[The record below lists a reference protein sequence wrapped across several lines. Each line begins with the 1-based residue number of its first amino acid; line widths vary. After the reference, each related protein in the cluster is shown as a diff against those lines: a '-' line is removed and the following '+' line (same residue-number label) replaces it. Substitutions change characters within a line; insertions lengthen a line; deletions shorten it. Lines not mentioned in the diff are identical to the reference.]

1 MPTPLLLALIG
12 VFGLVA
18 VVATSM
24 ASWAMARSSPGQR
37 RLRDTARSQRTAPTA
52 QTVQLVEKP
61 TAQVDRLSR
70 VLPTKSPQELSRLRR
85 RLTRAGYRDLRAVV
99 IYRVS
104 EVASPLIF
112 GLSALLIRG
121 PYSSG
126 VWLIVGFAV
135 VIGFFVPGFVLDY
148 KIAQRKKRVQNGLP
162 DALDLIIVCVEAGA
176 SLDAG
181 IAKARDELQI
191 SHPDI
196 ADELRVVTL
205 EMQAGMPRIEALRN
219 FATRTKVED
228 VRSLVAILAQTER
241 FGTNVAQAL
250 RTQADTSRTKRR
262 QRAEEKAAKIGV
274 KLVFPLV
281 FCLFPALYVVMLGP
295 AVMQYFTIVRGA
307 GGL

>member
-1 MPTPLLLALIG
+1 MGLLALLI
-12 VFGLVA
+12 A
-18 VVATSM
+18 AN
-24 ASWAMARSSPGQR
+24 
-37 RLRDTARSQRTAPTA
+37 
-52 QTVQLVEKP
+52 
-61 TAQVDRLSR
+61 
-70 VLPTKSPQELSRLRR
+70 
-85 RLTRAGYRDLRAVV
+85 RA
-99 IYRVS
+99 
-104 EVASPLIF
+104 E
-112 GLSALLIRG
+112 
-121 PYSSG
+121 

-135 VIGFFVPGFVLDY
+135 AMGFFLPGIVLDY

-295 AVMQYFTIVRGA
+295 AVMQYFSIVRGG

>member
-18 VVATSM
+18 IVATSM
-24 ASWAMARSSPGQR
+24 ASWALARTSPEQR
-37 RLRDTARSQRTAPTA
+37 RLRDTTRPQRTAPTA
-52 QTVQLVEKP
+52 ETVPLVEKP
-61 TAQVDRLSR
+61 TARVDRLSR
-70 VLPTKSPQELSRLRR
+70 VLPTKSPQALSRLRR
-85 RLTRAGYRDLRAVV
+85 RLTQAGYRDFRAVV
-99 IYRVS
+99 VYRVF

-126 VWLIVGFAV
+126 VWLIVGLAV

-148 KIAQRKKRVQNGLP
+148 KVAQRKKRIQNGLP

-181 IAKARDELQI
+181 IAKARDELHL

-219 FATRTKVED
+219 FAARTKVED

-295 AVMQYFTIVRGA
+295 AIIQYFTIVRGG